1 MSYGTTSGI
10 EAVPEQTDAGMLLQQ
25 NQSRARAW
33 ANTFP

>member
-10 EAVPEQTDAGMLLQQ
+10 EAVPEQTDAGMVLQQ